1 MILLFLPQGSALKD
15 PKNHNN
21 PFSGTFCEL
30 ISSSCMKT
38 GGRVSTRQIA
48 KANMGTESH
57 GDFEIDLIA
66 KCQEGDRQAF
76 NRLVMHY
83 QNLVY
88 SFLYRLAPN
97 WNDTDDLAQEVFVK
111 VFHSIKKLRDRTQ
124 FKGWLYR
131 IAMRVYIDE
140 KRRWKKRK
148 ERFVSDEQLLETR
161 TDPNETPAHLLEQE
175 QLQRRLRE
183 ALDRLPEEFKLA
195 IVLREMQGL
204 SYQEIANALK
214 CSINTVRSR
223 IFRGRQQLQRMLS
236 DQLGV

>member
-1 MILLFLPQGSALKD
+1 M
-15 PKNHNN
+15 
-21 PFSGTFCEL
+21 
-30 ISSSCMKT
+30 
-38 GGRVSTRQIA
+38 R
-48 KANMGTESH
+48 TESH
-57 GDFEIDLIA
+57 ADSEADLIA

-97 WNDTDDLAQEVFVK
+97 WNDIDDLAQEVFVR
-111 VFHSIKKLRDRTQ
+111 VFHSIKKLKDRTQ

-131 IAMRVYIDE
+131 IAVRVFIDE
-140 KRRWKKRK
+140 QRRWKKRK

-161 TDPNETPAHLLEQE
+161 TDLNETPAQLLEQE
-175 QLQRRLRE
+175 QLQRRLQK
-183 ALDRLPEEFKLA
+183 ALDRLPEEYRLA

-223 IFRGRQQLQRMLS
+223 IFRGRQHLRRML
-236 DQLGV
+236 DIKEFETLGSNIDIASIPEWKQ